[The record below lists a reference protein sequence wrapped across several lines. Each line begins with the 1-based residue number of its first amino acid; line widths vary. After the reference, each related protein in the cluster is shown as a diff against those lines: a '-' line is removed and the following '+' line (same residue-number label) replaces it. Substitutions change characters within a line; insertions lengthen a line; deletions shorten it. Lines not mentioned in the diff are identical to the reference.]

1 MTKFAINYV
10 FEAKQW
16 RAVMPKL
23 RAITNKALSQALD
36 AEDIAAEGLSISV
49 VLADDAF
56 VQELNKTYRSKNK
69 PTNILSFQSDEEDY
83 LGDLILAYETLERE
97 AQEQHKT
104 LQDHYTHLIVHGLL
118 HLLGYNHEKD
128 NEAKIME
135 NKEISIL
142 SALNVKNPY

>member
-1 MTKFAINYV
+1 MTKFTINYV

-16 RAVMPKL
+16 RAALPKL
-23 RAITNKALSQALD
+23 RAITHKVLAQVLD
-36 AEDIAAEGLSISV
+36 TEDIAAEGLSISV

-56 VQELNKTYRSKNK
+56 VQELNKTYRRKNK

-97 AQEQHKT
+97 AQAQHKT

-118 HLLGYNHEKD
+118 HLLGYEHEKVND
-128 NEAKIME
+128 ANIME
-135 NKEISIL
+135 NKEIRIL
-142 SALNVKNPY
+142 STLNIKNPY